1 MQQVAEDRYKKY
13 LELMLRSHSTDEKKT
28 EELIQA
34 IPTVMRITEIK
45 VDGPPTTDSNL
56 LSCGSPAK
64 SEESKTDTR

>member
-1 MQQVAEDRYKKY
+1 MQQIAEDRYKKY

-45 VDGPPTTDSNL
+45 VDAATNSNL
-56 LSCGSPAK
+56 LSCSP
-64 SEESKTDTR
+64 SEKNGTGEKD